1 MNTKNIV
8 SLFCGC
14 GGLDKGF
21 ENSGFNIIAANDIW
35 KTALDTYKNN
45 FNHDVIEGDIVSDET
60 KKQILLKAKGKK
72 IHCLIGGPPC
82 QAYSISGLRDPTD
95 PRGKLFNEYISLV
108 KSLKPDYIVMENV
121 KGILSVYQDRD
132 DLTEIE
138 QNKLKKIYESIDN
151 LKSKIKAD
159 KDNKDN
165 KKTYEKQVK
174 KLKAEVKQ
182 YQEPVTNKIV
192 KKLNTCRYRVEF
204 KTLNAANFGV
214 PQKRERVIFIGTR
227 YKKNTI
233 SHPLETHS
241 NMNDNLKNWKT
252 VKQAIGYLEETPENK
267 EINHLFSNHSAEMI
281 EKIKKVEYN
290 KSLYKS
296 YGDAFRKCHP
306 DQPCCTVKE
315 NHGGV
320 FLHYKNPR
328 CMSPREL
335 AELQSFP
342 PDFIFKGSKSEIL
355 KQIGNA
361 VPVGLGEAI
370 GKHIMKLLT

>member
-1 MNTKNIV
+1 MTTKNVI

-21 ENSGFNIIAANDIW
+21 ENSGFNIIASNDIW

-45 FNHDVIEGDIVSDET
+45 FDHDVIEGDIVSGKT
-60 KKQILLKAKGKK
+60 KQQILLKAKGKK

-132 DLTEIE
+132 NLTETDIT
-138 QNKLKKIYESIDN
+138 KLKKIYESIDD
-151 LKSKIKAD
+151 LKSKIKTD
-159 KDNKDN
+159 KDDKDK
-165 KKTYEKQVK
+165 KKTYEKQMK
-174 KLKAEVKQ
+174 KLKDEVKQ
-182 YQEPVTNKIV
+182 YQEPVTDKIV
-192 KKLNTCRYRVEF
+192 KKLESCGYRVEF

-227 YKKNTI
+227 YKKNQI
-233 SHPLETHS
+233 SHPSETHS
-241 NMNDNLKNWKT
+241 NKKDTLLDWKT
-252 VKQAIGYLEETPENK
+252 VRQAIGYLEKKQEDK
-267 EINHLFSNHSAEMI
+267 EINHVFSKHSDEMI

-290 KSLYKS
+290 TSLYKS

-306 DQPCCTVKE
+306 DEPSCTVKE

-342 PDFIFKGSKSEIL
+342 PEFIFKGSKSEIL

-370 GKHIMKLLT
+370 GKHIMKLLS